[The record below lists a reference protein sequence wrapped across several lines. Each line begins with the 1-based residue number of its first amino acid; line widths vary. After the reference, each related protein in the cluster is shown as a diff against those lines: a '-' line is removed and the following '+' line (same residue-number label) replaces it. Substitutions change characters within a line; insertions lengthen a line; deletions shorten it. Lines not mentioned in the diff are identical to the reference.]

1 MFDLSSLK
9 AIAGIYG
16 GALPAA
22 FLMAATFSIF
32 GIFVVLKRMV
42 FIGVT
47 LSEVAAFGV
56 AFALVYELP
65 PFAGAALLCLLVVAI
80 LAYPYEFTRLPRDT
94 ILGAI
99 FIFASG
105 MSILLVA
112 HSGFGL
118 EKVKAILYGNLLFA
132 SNADLITIC
141 AVMLP
146 ALLVLWLFYRPILYS
161 FLDRESAITL
171 GIKAWRYEL
180 LFFVFLGLTVAAAS
194 RIAGVMLVFCYL
206 VVPAAT
212 ALLLARHLLQGM
224 LLAVLSASF
233 ATIMGI
239 ATSYQADLPP
249 NQLIAVISCVFLLL
263 AFLYRQ
269 LRNYLSRKLSAG
281 ITIIALACI
290 ACFIASLNAPQIAV
304 APTAVSTEII
314 TNTATKE
321 ANSNLTL
328 SGTNNATPDWATLT
342 ESFEAKMA
350 VDPENAQMIAIE
362 LLLKDPPPFFGETI
376 IMALEK
382 HLKQK
387 LFWDFSLPAAAPQNQ
402 KTVDLLRKKP

>member
-1 MFDLSSLK
+1 MFNLTNLE
-9 AIAGIYG
+9 AIVSIYG

-22 FLMAATFSIF
+22 FLMATTFSVF

-56 AFALVYELP
+56 AFALVHELP
-65 PFAGAALLCLLVVAI
+65 PFLGASLFCLLVVAI
-80 LAYPYEFTRLPRDT
+80 LAYPYEFSKLPRDT

-132 SNADLITIC
+132 SNSDLITIS

-146 ALLVLWLFYRPILYS
+146 SLLTLWLFYRPILHS

-171 GIKAWRYEL
+171 GISPWRYEL

-212 ALLLARHLLQGM
+212 ALLLAGHLLQGM

-233 ATIMGI
+233 ATILGI

-249 NQLIAVISCVFLLL
+249 NQLIAVISCAFLLL

-269 LRNYLSRKLSAG
+269 FRYRLSRRLSVA
-281 ITIIALACI
+281 IIMIALGCMAWFLENLATTRI
-290 ACFIASLNAPQIAV
+290 ATIPTKVSNEIVSDKLV
-304 APTAVSTEII
+304 AQYI
-314 TNTATKE
+314 T
-321 ANSNLTL
+321 
-328 SGTNNATPDWATLT
+328 TNNTPDWALLT
-342 ESFEAKMA
+342 EEFETAIA
-350 VDPENAQMIAIE
+350 IDPENARNNAIE
-362 LLLKDPPPFFGETI
+362 LLQKNPPPFFGENI
-376 IMALEK
+376 IAALEK
-382 HLKQK
+382 HMKQK
-387 LFWDFSLPAAAPQNQ
+387 IFWDFTQSPTAPQNQ
-402 KTVDLLRKKP
+402 KTIDLIQKKH

>member
-1 MFDLSSLK
+1 MFNLTSLESVVS
-9 AIAGIYG
+9 IYG

-22 FLMAATFSIF
+22 FLMAGTFSVF

-56 AFALVYELP
+56 AFALVHELP
-65 PFAGAALLCLLVVAI
+65 PFAGAALFCLLVVAI
-80 LAYPYEFTRLPRDT
+80 LAYPYELTRLPRDT

-105 MSILLVA
+105 MSIILVA

-132 SNADLITIC
+132 SNTDLLTIC

-146 ALLVLWLFYRPILYS
+146 ALLTMWMFYRPILYS

-171 GIKAWRYEL
+171 GISAWRYEL

-212 ALLLARHLLQGM
+212 ALLMARHLLQGM
-224 LLAVLSASF
+224 LLAVLTASF

-249 NQLIAVISCVFLLL
+249 NQLIAVISCTFLLL

-269 LRNYLSRKLSAG
+269 LRNRLSRSLSAG
-281 ITIIALACI
+281 MIMIAFGCMTWFLDSLA
-290 ACFIASLNAPQIAV
+290 APEIVAAPIAV
-304 APTAVSTEII
+304 SNAIV
-314 TNTATKE
+314 TNTAAQKAETD
-321 ANSNLTL
+321 LRCL
-328 SGTNNATPDWATLT
+328 DSGDATTDWAALT
-342 ESFEAKMA
+342 ERLEARMA
-350 VDPENAQMIAIE
+350 SDPEEAWHDAVE
-362 LLLKDPPPFFGETI
+362 LLQKNPPPFFGESI
-376 IMALEK
+376 IAAIEK
-382 HLKQK
+382 HLNQK
-387 LFWDFSLPAAAPQNQ
+387 LFWDFSQPATAPENR
-402 KTVDLLRKKP
+402 KTVEWLQKKP

>member
-1 MFDLSSLK
+1 MFNFTSLEG
-9 AIAGIYG
+9 IVSIYG

-22 FLMAATFSIF
+22 FLMAATFSVF
-32 GIFVVLKRMV
+32 GVFVVLKRMV

-56 AFALVYELP
+56 AFALVHGLP
-65 PFAGAALLCLLVVAI
+65 PFAGAALFCLLVVAI

-112 HSGFGL
+112 RSGFGL

-132 SNADLITIC
+132 SNTDLLTIC

-146 ALLVLWLFYRPILYS
+146 ALLAIWLFYRPILYS

-171 GIKAWRYEL
+171 GISAWRYEL

-224 LLAVLSASF
+224 LLAVLAASF
-233 ATIMGI
+233 ATVMGI

-249 NQLIAVISCVFLLL
+249 NQLIAVISCAFLLL
-263 AFLYRQ
+263 ALLYRQ
-269 LRNYLSRKLSAG
+269 CRNRLSRSLSAG
-281 ITIIALACI
+281 IIMLAFGCL
-290 ACFIASLNAPQIAV
+290 AWFLDSLAV
-304 APTAVSTEII
+304 PEISAAPTTAGSEIV
-314 TNTATKE
+314 TDSATKPVD
-321 ANSNLTL
+321 ASIVHLDSSNDT
-328 SGTNNATPDWATLT
+328 TDWATIT
-342 ESFEAKMA
+342 EKFEARMA
-350 VDPENAQMIAIE
+350 GEPEKTWQDAAG
-362 LLLKDPPPFFGETI
+362 LLQKNPPPFFGESI
-376 IMALEK
+376 IAALEK
-382 HLKQK
+382 HLKK
-387 LFWDFSLPAAAPQNQ
+387 KIFWDFSQPATAPQNQ
-402 KTVDLLRKKP
+402 KTIEWLQKNP

>member
-1 MFDLSSLK
+1 MFNLTSLEG
-9 AIAGIYG
+9 IVSIYG

-22 FLMAATFSIF
+22 FLMAATFSVF
-32 GIFVVLKRMV
+32 GVFVVLKRMV

-56 AFALVYELP
+56 AFALVHGLP
-65 PFAGAALLCLLVVAI
+65 PFAGAALFCLLVVAI

-112 HSGFGL
+112 RSGFGL

-132 SNADLITIC
+132 SNTDLLTIC

-146 ALLVLWLFYRPILYS
+146 ALLAIWLFYRPILYS

-171 GIKAWRYEL
+171 GISAWRYEL

-224 LLAVLSASF
+224 LLAVLAASF
-233 ATIMGI
+233 ATVMGI

-249 NQLIAVISCVFLLL
+249 NQLIAVISCAFLLL
-263 AFLYRQ
+263 ALLYRQ
-269 LRNYLSRKLSAG
+269 CRNRLSRSLSAG
-281 ITIIALACI
+281 IIMLAFGCM
-290 ACFIASLNAPQIAV
+290 AWFLDNLAV
-304 APTAVSTEII
+304 PEISAAPTTAGSEIV
-314 TNTATKE
+314 TDSATKPVD
-321 ANSNLTL
+321 ANLVHPDSSND
-328 SGTNNATPDWATLT
+328 TPDWATIT
-342 ESFEAKMA
+342 ERFEARMA
-350 VDPENAQMIAIE
+350 GEPEKTWQDAAG
-362 LLLKDPPPFFGETI
+362 LLQKNPPPFFGESI
-376 IMALEK
+376 IAALEK
-382 HLKQK
+382 HLKK
-387 LFWDFSLPAAAPQNQ
+387 KIFWDFSQPATAPQNQ
-402 KTVDLLRKKP
+402 KTIEWLQKNP

>member
-1 MFDLSSLK
+1 MFNLTSLES
-9 AIAGIYG
+9 IVSIYG

-32 GIFVVLKRMV
+32 GVFVVLKRMV

-56 AFALVYELP
+56 AFALVHELP
-65 PFAGAALLCLLVVAI
+65 PFAGAALFCLLVVAI
-80 LAYPYEFTRLPRDT
+80 LAYPYELTRLPRDT

-105 MSILLVA
+105 MSIILVA
-112 HSGFGL
+112 YSGFGL

-132 SNADLITIC
+132 SNTDLLTIC

-146 ALLVLWLFYRPILYS
+146 ALLTMWIFYRPILYS

-171 GIKAWRYEL
+171 GISAWRYEL

-212 ALLLARHLLQGM
+212 ALLMARHLLQGM
-224 LLAVLSASF
+224 LLAVLTASF

-249 NQLIAVISCVFLLL
+249 NQLIAVISCTFLLL

-269 LRNYLSRKLSAG
+269 LRNRLSRSLSAG
-281 ITIIALACI
+281 MIMIAFGCMTWFLDSLA
-290 ACFIASLNAPQIAV
+290 APEIVAAPIAV
-304 APTAVSTEII
+304 SNAIV
-314 TNTATKE
+314 TNTAAQKAETD
-321 ANSNLTL
+321 LRCL
-328 SGTNNATPDWATLT
+328 DSGDATTDWAALT
-342 ESFEAKMA
+342 ERFEIRMA
-350 VDPENAQMIAIE
+350 SDPEEAWHDAVE
-362 LLLKDPPPFFGETI
+362 LLQKNPPPFFGESI
-376 IMALEK
+376 IAVLEK
-382 HLKQK
+382 HLNQK
-387 LFWDFSLPAAAPQNQ
+387 LFWDFSQPATAPENR
-402 KTVDLLRKKP
+402 KTVEWLQKKP

>member
-1 MFDLSSLK
+1 MFNLTSLESVVS
-9 AIAGIYG
+9 IYG

-22 FLMAATFSIF
+22 FLMAGTFSVF

-56 AFALVYELP
+56 AFALVHELP
-65 PFAGAALLCLLVVAI
+65 PFAGAALFCLLVVAI
-80 LAYPYEFTRLPRDT
+80 LAYPYELTRLPRDT

-105 MSILLVA
+105 MSIILVA

-132 SNADLITIC
+132 SNTDLLTIC

-146 ALLVLWLFYRPILYS
+146 ALLTMWMFYRPILYS

-171 GIKAWRYEL
+171 GISAWRYEL
-180 LFFVFLGLTVAAAS
+180 MFFVFLGLTVAAAS

-212 ALLLARHLLQGM
+212 ALLMARHLLQGM
-224 LLAVLSASF
+224 LLAVLTASF

-249 NQLIAVISCVFLLL
+249 NQLIAVISCTFLLL

-269 LRNYLSRKLSAG
+269 LRNRLSRSLSAG
-281 ITIIALACI
+281 MIMIAFGCMTWFLDSLA
-290 ACFIASLNAPQIAV
+290 APEIVAAPIAV
-304 APTAVSTEII
+304 SNAIV
-314 TNTATKE
+314 TNTAAQKAETD
-321 ANSNLTL
+321 LRCL
-328 SGTNNATPDWATLT
+328 DSGDATTDWAALT
-342 ESFEAKMA
+342 ERLEARMTSDTEEAWHDA
-350 VDPENAQMIAIE
+350 VK
-362 LLLKDPPPFFGETI
+362 LLQKNPPPFFGESI
-376 IMALEK
+376 IAAIEK
-382 HLKQK
+382 HLNQK
-387 LFWDFSLPAAAPQNQ
+387 LFWDFSQPATAPENR
-402 KTVDLLRKKP
+402 KTVEWLQKKP

>member
-1 MFDLSSLK
+1 MFNLTSLEG
-9 AIAGIYG
+9 IVSIYG

-22 FLMAATFSIF
+22 FLMAATFSVF
-32 GIFVVLKRMV
+32 GVFVVLKRMV

-56 AFALVYELP
+56 AFALVHGLP
-65 PFAGAALLCLLVVAI
+65 PFAGAALFCLLVVAI

-112 HSGFGL
+112 RSGFGL

-132 SNADLITIC
+132 SNTDLLTIC

-146 ALLVLWLFYRPILYS
+146 ALLAIWLFYRPILYS

-171 GIKAWRYEL
+171 GISAWRYEL

-224 LLAVLSASF
+224 LLAVLAALF
-233 ATIMGI
+233 ATVMGI

-249 NQLIAVISCVFLLL
+249 NQLIAVISCAFLLL
-263 AFLYRQ
+263 ALLYRQ
-269 LRNYLSRKLSAG
+269 LRNRLSRSLAAG
-281 ITIIALACI
+281 IIMMAFGCITWFLDSLAAPEIAAAPAAGSCTII
-290 ACFIASLNAPQIAV
+290 
-304 APTAVSTEII
+304 TDT
-314 TNTATKE
+314 TTKAAE
-321 ANSNLTL
+321 TDIRLPDS
-328 SGTNNATPDWATLT
+328 SNATPDWAALT
-342 ESFEAKMA
+342 ETFEARMA
-350 VDPENAQMIAIE
+350 NDAEKVWHDAVE
-362 LLLKDPPPFFGETI
+362 LLQKNPPPFFGESI
-376 IMALEK
+376 IEALEK
-382 HLKQK
+382 HMNQK
-387 LFWDFSLPAAAPQNQ
+387 IFWDFSQPATAPQNQ
-402 KTVDLLRKKP
+402 KTIDWLQKKP